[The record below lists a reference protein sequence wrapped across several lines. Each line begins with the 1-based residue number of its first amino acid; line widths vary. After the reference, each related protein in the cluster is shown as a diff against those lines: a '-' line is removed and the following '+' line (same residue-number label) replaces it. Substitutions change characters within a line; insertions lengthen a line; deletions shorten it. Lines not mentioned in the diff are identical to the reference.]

1 MFSVSFKTQRVALLL
16 KGAIIK
22 LALNEW
28 ATMLEYD
35 VFDNCL
41 EQNPKSV
48 ISLSLDPQ
56 LFLCG

>member
-1 MFSVSFKTQRVALLL
+1 MQWVALLL
-16 KGAIIK
+16 KGAVNK

-28 ATMLEYD
+28 APMLEYD

-41 EQNPKSV
+41 EKNPKSV